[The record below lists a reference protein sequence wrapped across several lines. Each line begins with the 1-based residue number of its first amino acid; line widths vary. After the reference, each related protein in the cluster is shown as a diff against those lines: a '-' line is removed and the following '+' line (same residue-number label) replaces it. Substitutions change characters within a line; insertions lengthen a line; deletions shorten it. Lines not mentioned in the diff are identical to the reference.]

1 MNRKGTRARIRMSV
15 SVIVI
20 MAVCAGAAFGE
31 EKIRAA
37 GSGSMISLF
46 NELAKAYMAEN
57 KNVVFDINQKSIE
70 STGGVQAAAAGQID
84 IGLSSRPLKDDEK
97 AMVHATEVSRVAT
110 VIGVHKN
117 VMVKEITSE
126 QLCKIYAGSIVSWKA
141 LGGNAENIV
150 PLSRPDRDATKE
162 TVRKSIVCFKDL
174 KESPAVV
181 IVPTAPEMTK
191 LLSNRPGAIGFTDSV
206 AVDDSDGAII
216 ALKLDGIAPIP
227 DNVRSGS
234 YKIIKNNYLVT
245 KGQPAGVVKA
255 FIDFV
260 KGPRG
265 AKIIEANKGVPV
277 K

>member
-1 MNRKGTRARIRMSV
+1 MHRKETRARISLSLVM
-15 SVIVI
+15 IVFV
-20 MAVCAGAAFGE
+20 AVFAGTAFGE

-70 STGGVQAAAAGQID
+70 STGGVQAAAAGQIE
-84 IGLSSRPLKDDEK
+84 IGLSSRQLKDDER
-97 AMVHATEVSRVAT
+97 AMVHATEISRVAT
-110 VIGVHKN
+110 VIGVHKD
-117 VMVKEITSE
+117 VTVKEITSE
-126 QLCKIYAGSIVSWKA
+126 QLCKIYGGTIATWKT
-141 LGGNAENIV
+141 LGGTADNII

-162 TVRKSIVCFKDL
+162 TVRKSIACFRDL

-206 AVDDSDGAII
+206 AVDDSGGAVI
-216 ALKLDGIAPIP
+216 ALKLDGVAPTA
-227 DNVRSGS
+227 DNVRTGA

-245 KGQPAGVVKA
+245 KGQPAGAVKA

-265 AKIIEANKGVPV
+265 AKIIEANKAVPV

>member
-1 MNRKGTRARIRMSV
+1 MTKKGTRARINQSLIM
-15 SVIVI
+15 IVI
-20 MAVCAGAAFGE
+20 MVVFAGTAFGE
-31 EKIRAA
+31 EKIRVA
-37 GSGSMISLF
+37 GSGSMISLL

-97 AMVHATEVSRVAT
+97 AIVHATEISRVAT

-126 QLCKIYAGSIVSWKA
+126 QLCRIYTGTIVSWKT
-141 LGGNAENIV
+141 LGGISDNIV
-150 PLSRPDRDATKE
+150 PLTRPDRDATKE
-162 TVRKSIVCFKDL
+162 TVRKSIACFRDL
-174 KESPAVV
+174 KESTAVV

-191 LLSNRPGAIGFTDSV
+191 LLANRPDSIGFTDSV
-206 AVDDSDGAII
+206 AVDDSGGAII
-216 ALKLDGIAPIP
+216 ALKLDGVAPTA
-227 DNVRSGS
+227 DNVRSGT

-245 KGQPAGVVKA
+245 KGQPADAVKA
-255 FIDFV
+255 LIDFV

-265 AKIIEANKGVPV
+265 AKIIEANKAVPV
-277 K
+277 

>member
-1 MNRKGTRARIRMSV
+1 MNRKGTRGRIRISL

-31 EKIRAA
+31 EKIRVA
-37 GSGSMISLF
+37 GSGSMISLL

-97 AMVHATEVSRVAT
+97 AIVHATEISRVAT